1 MTSAPMSLKKPQSRR
16 ALAGVAAVLAA
27 LSLSGGA
34 QARDIYKQD
43 AYASYKGDAK
53 NGEYIANASGCASCH
68 ASGDDLKLMA
78 GGLKMDT
85 FIGKFFVPN
94 ITADAKGIGGWSNA
108 DFLNAVVNGIG
119 RDGRHL
125 YPVMPYVSYAGMK
138 PEDVLDI
145 KAYIE
150 TLPKSDNKV
159 ARHELSFPYNLSAT
173 IAFWKRSNFDT
184 AAYQPGG
191 TGQIDRGKY
200 LVEHVGACGECHTPR
215 TASFGLD
222 KSRAYEGEKGLTG
235 AVAPDLTKARFG
247 AVQQDDFVKR
257 FLTNGMKLGGSPIAD
272 PVMRK
277 FQATL
282 AKLTEEDKLAMYAY
296 LKGREVEA
304 PKIEVSAETAC
315 KDESAQ
321 AKLVSAG
328 GDANLAAQADEFLG
342 KFCRNC
348 HGPGESAQ
356 RTFPVSDLSSMAS
369 NAAFVTPGDRNKSL
383 LYTSISSGRMPL
395 GKRPGEGE
403 IAALG
408 KWIDSLG
415 EKATRGVD
423 FTGGPDRKR
432 PILQWRAFTQAAL
445 EDLNGVSSADRP
457 FARYFSYRHQFNGE
471 LPCEEE
477 AAFNK
482 RMDLY
487 RAGFHKLLNSVS
499 LGNSLVV
506 PDTVK
511 NTRDLLVRVD
521 IRDLGWDKDKWDKLI
536 AKYPFGYDPD
546 SDSLLKSLAD
556 SVDTELP
563 ILRVDWFMS
572 NAGRPENYHM
582 LLDLPE
588 KISDLEEKMGVD
600 VGDNIR
606 RRRVV
611 RSAIF
616 EGVSGV
622 SDHNRMLERH
632 DLPQGGYYW
641 KSYDFAG
648 SRDKQDL
655 KRRPHGPKELEPLD
669 EDLEAFNHD
678 GGEMFFSLPNGLQG
692 YYLSLSNGTRID
704 RGPTSI
710 VANRQRPIGKG
721 LEIVNGRSCFQCH
734 SDGTIAKRDQM
745 REFVE
750 KSPTFT
756 LAQQELL
763 LDLYVKQDELDA
775 AFAKDRT
782 RFVDALS
789 RIAATERAPDGT
801 LKSRAGPDKEEIIT
815 WYADLYEEDLD
826 AETLAAEFDMT
837 PEEFEKAVQRVRDGD
852 VSLIARDWITQ
863 VSGGAKVPRF
873 EVEQQ
878 FAQLVKPLLNVDFLD
893 LSSGEALTS
902 NESGGKDAKKDDK
915 TPEYKNANYRDD
927 AFKKEEGKGGKLT
940 LSVKVKNQT
949 VFVDEKLTFDVTA
962 SNACELQVFY
972 VEDDGNV
979 EVIPQEMIGEKFLK
993 AGAAR
998 RIPDPA
1004 SGDLVFDT
1012 PGKDETLLLFCR
1024 EGGLGDQRLSA
1035 GDAKKLVKESGD
1047 PASRGLAVQLFEK
1060 TKAAEKAADA
1070 KAGGDA
1076 KQGIGSSAI
1085 NMVTFT
1091 VKARK

>member
-1 MTSAPMSLKKPQSRR
+1 MTSAPMSLKRPVVRR
-16 ALAGVAAVLAA
+16 MLAVLAGA
-27 LSLSGGA
+27 LAATAVTGA
-34 QARDIYKQD
+34 ASARDVFKQD

-53 NGEYIANASGCASCH
+53 NGEYMANAAGCASCH
-68 ASGDDLKLMA
+68 AAGDDLKLMA

-85 FIGKFFVPN
+85 YIGKFYVPN

-108 DFLNAVVNGIG
+108 DFLNAVLNGIG

-138 PEDVLDI
+138 AEDVLDI
-145 KAYIE
+145 KAYLE

-159 ARHELSFPYNLSAT
+159 PRHELSFPYNLSAT

-184 AAYQPGG
+184 AAFQPGG
-191 TGQIDRGKY
+191 KGQIDRGKY
-200 LVEHVGACGECHTPR
+200 LVENVGACGECHTPR

-235 AVAPDLTKARFG
+235 AVAPDLTKARLNSV
-247 AVQQDDFVKR
+247 AQDDFVKR
-257 FLTNGMKLGGSPIAD
+257 FLSNGMKLGGSPIAD

-282 AKLTEEDKLAMYAY
+282 AKLTDEDKLAMYAY
-296 LKGREVEA
+296 LKGREIEA
-304 PKIEVSAETAC
+304 PKIEATPEAAC

-342 KFCRNC
+342 KYCRNC

-356 RTFPVSDLSSMAS
+356 RTFPVSDLASMAA

-383 LYTSISSGRMPL
+383 LYSSVASGRMPL
-395 GKRPGEGE
+395 GKRPSEQE
-403 IAALG
+403 VAALG
-408 KWIDSLG
+408 KWIDQLG
-415 EKATRGVD
+415 EPATRGVD
-423 FTGGPDRKR
+423 FAGGPDRKR
-432 PILQWRAFTQAAL
+432 PILAWRSFAQAAL
-445 EDLNGVSSADRP
+445 NDLNGVNNADRP
-457 FARYFSYRHQFNGE
+457 FIRYFSYRHQFNGE
-471 LPCEEE
+471 LPCEAET
-477 AAFNK
+477 AFNK

-506 PDTVK
+506 PETVK
-511 NTRDLLVRVD
+511 ETKDLLVRVD
-521 IRDLGWDKDKWDKLI
+521 IRDLGWDKDKWDRLV

-546 SDSLLKSLAD
+546 SDALLKSL
-556 SVDTELP
+556 SQTVDTELP

-572 NAGRPENYHM
+572 NAGQPENYHL

-588 KISDLEEKMGVD
+588 KISDLEKKMGIDVD
-600 VGDNIR
+600 DNIR
-606 RRRVV
+606 RRRVI
-611 RSAIF
+611 RSAVF

-632 DLPQGGYYW
+632 DGPQGGYYW

-655 KRRPHGPKELEPLD
+655 KRRPHGPAELEPLD
-669 EDLEAFNHD
+669 ESLEAFRHD
-678 GGEMFFSLPNGLQG
+678 GGEMIFSLANGMQG
-692 YYLSLSNGTRID
+692 YYLSLANGTRID

-710 VANRQRPIGKG
+710 VSNRQRPIGKG
-721 LEIVNGRSCFQCH
+721 IEIVNGRSCFQCH

-750 KSPTFT
+750 KSPSFS

-775 AFAKDRT
+775 AFAKDRN

-801 LKSRAGPDKEEIIT
+801 LRSRAGPNKEEIIT

-826 AETLAAEFDMT
+826 AEALAAEFDMT
-837 PEEFEKAVQRVRDGD
+837 PPEFEKAVQRVRDGD
-852 VSLIARDWITQ
+852 VALIARDWITQ

-878 FAQLVKPLLNVDFLD
+878 FAKLVKPLLNVDPLD
-893 LSSGEALTS
+893 LSVSEAATA
-902 NESGGKDAKKDDK
+902 NNAGKKDEG

-927 AFKKEEGKGGKLT
+927 AFKKEEGKGGKLK

-962 SNACELQVFY
+962 SNACELQIFY
-972 VEDDGNV
+972 VEQDGNV
-979 EVIPQEMIGEKFLK
+979 EIIPQEMIGEKFLK
-993 AGAAR
+993 AGETR
-998 RIPDPA
+998 RIPDPV

-1035 GDAKKLVKESGD
+1035 ADAKKLARESGD
-1047 PASRGLAVQLFEK
+1047 PASRGLAIQLNEK
-1060 TKAAEKAADA
+1060 IKAAEKAADA